1 MRVYNYIFF
10 KLYQILSVFD
20 ESPSFATIIVMCW
33 LFMFNSFTL
42 LYIVSKS
49 FDVTNLLDKYVSI
62 PGGILLFGGHLFY
75 YYHKRRHVKVIEKFK
90 GESKRSSIVGIIGA
104 FLYIFLTVWIFFKY
118 AAPNMGG
125 MLK

>member
-1 MRVYNYIFF
+1 
-10 KLYQILSVFD
+10 
-20 ESPSFATIIVMCW
+20 
-33 LFMFNSFTL
+33 MFNSFTL